1 MTTVAAVHTAM
12 AMVEPVKAL
21 FQENLPGVRL
31 INIVDDSL
39 IQDVI
44 TSVFEYNL

>member
-1 MTTVAAVHTAM
+1 VAVHTAL
-12 AMVEPVKAL
+12 AMVEPVKKL
-21 FQENLPGVRL
+21 FADNLPEVRL

-44 TSVFEYNL
+44 FN